1 MKSLICKIGIIF
13 ILITSIVFPCLAQQ
27 TKQLQF
33 GVITGLNLSN
43 LYSNDAIS
51 NLNAGFNAG
60 GFLRMAVSNTIAIEP
75 ELYLSTKGTSVVY
88 NSLSAVNT
96 ANLNL
101 TYLEMPLICVFDVT
115 SLIIFQVGPY
125 ISYLLTAQVKNAG
138 NINLFNFEQNL
149 NTDNYNRVDAGV
161 VVGIGLDVKSIT
173 MGMRYNLGLISIGK
187 NQQLLGLNYN
197 VADARNGVLNFYLAI
212 GFNQNIKNSRISENI
227 E

>member
-13 ILITSIVFPCLAQQ
+13 ILITSTVFSCQAQE

-33 GVITGLNLSN
+33 GLITGLNLSD

-60 GFLRMAVSNTIAIEP
+60 GFVRLAVTNTITIEP

-88 NSLSAVNT
+88 NSLLVVNT

-101 TYLEMPLICVFDVT
+101 TYLEMPAICILNVT
-115 SLIIFQVGPY
+115 SLINFQIGPY
-125 ISYLLTAQVKNAG
+125 VSYLLAAQVKDVSNF
-138 NINLFNFEQNL
+138 NLFNFQQSL
-149 NTDNYNRVDAGV
+149 NTDNYNRLDAGV
-161 VVGIGLDVKSIT
+161 VVGVGLDVKSIT
-173 MGMRYNLGLISIGK
+173 MGLRYNLGLIPVGK

-197 VADARNGVLNFYLAI
+197 MADARNGVMNFYLAI
-212 GFNQNIKNSRISENI
+212 GFNQNIRKNKFFKSN
-227 E
+227 

>member
-1 MKSLICKIGIIF
+1 
-13 ILITSIVFPCLAQQ
+13 
-27 TKQLQF
+27 
-33 GVITGLNLSN
+33 
-43 LYSNDAIS
+43 
-51 NLNAGFNAG
+51 
-60 GFLRMAVSNTIAIEP
+60 MAVSNTIAIEP